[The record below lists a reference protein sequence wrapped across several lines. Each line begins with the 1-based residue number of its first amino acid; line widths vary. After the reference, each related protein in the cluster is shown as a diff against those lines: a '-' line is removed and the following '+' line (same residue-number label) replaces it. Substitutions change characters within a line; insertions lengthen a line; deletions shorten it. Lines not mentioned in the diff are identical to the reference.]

1 MRVVKG
7 LWLRVGRRGTTLLF
21 LAVLDFLFAGSLFRP
36 PAGSAQSPTLRY
48 IADLA
53 PLPCWGALWAA
64 VGVACLVGAFLR
76 VDRWAYAAA
85 MALKVLWGTT
95 YLLGWALFG
104 LDRGWVSA
112 VIWLAFAAFVY
123 VVSTWP
129 EPPIVEPIVEA
140 DDIHLGGTDGP

>member
-1 MRVVKG
+1 MRVAAS
-7 LWLRVGRRGTTLLF
+7 LWQRVGRRGTTLLF
-21 LAVLDFLFAGSLFRP
+21 LATLDFLVAGSLLRP
-36 PAGSAQSPTLRY
+36 PAEAGQTASVRY

-64 VGVACLVGAFLR
+64 VGVACLIGAFLR

-85 MALKVLWGTT
+85 MALKVLWGMT

-104 LDRGWVSA
+104 LDRAWVSA
-112 VIWLAFAAFVY
+112 VVWLAFAAFVY

-129 EPPIVEPIVEA
+129 EPPVTKPIVEG
-140 DDIHLGGTDGP
+140 DDVHFGGP